1 MASESTT
8 RTEVAQDHLRSV
20 VPKSNPQTN
29 KQRLNSIIG
38 NAILV
43 LIIIGLLIIDD
54 FLNVSDGS
62 VSIPEDTCS
71 TPNG

>member
-8 RTEVAQDHLRSV
+8 RTEVVQDHLRSV

-43 LIIIGLLIIDD
+43 LIITGLLIIDY

>member
-1 MASESTT
+1 
-8 RTEVAQDHLRSV
+8 VQDHLRSV

-43 LIIIGLLIIDD
+43 LIITGLLIIDY